1 MKFYSY
7 ENKNYVKAI
16 SLENVRSIQIHEG
29 LNKSAIRFS
38 VGVMYYDGKEEFLRG
53 MGEEE
58 VRKVYK
64 EILDLLNK

>member
-7 ENKNYVKAI
+7 ENRNNVKAV
-16 SLENVRSIQIHEG
+16 SLENVRSIQIHED
-29 LNKSAIRFS
+29 LTKSAIRFS
-38 VGVMYYDGKEEFLRG
+38 VGVTYGDEKKEFLRG

>member
-7 ENKNYVKAI
+7 ENKNNVKAV

-29 LNKSAIRFS
+29 LNKSAVRFS

-53 MGEEE
+53 LEEEE

-64 EILDLLNK
+64 EILDLLNE

>member
-16 SLENVRSIQIHEG
+16 SLENVRSIQIHED
-29 LNKSAIRFS
+29 LTKSAIRFS
-38 VGVMYYDGKEEFLRG
+38 VGVTYWDEKKEFLRSL
-53 MGEEE
+53 GEEE
-58 VRKVYK
+58 AKKVYK

>member
-7 ENKNYVKAI
+7 ENRNSVKAV

-38 VGVMYYDGKEEFLRG
+38 IGVMYYDGKEEFLRG
-53 MGEEE
+53 MEEEE
-58 VRKVYK
+58 VRRVYK
-64 EILDLLNK
+64 EILNLLNE